1 MPDKPSNV
9 RIPSTLQ
16 RSPKKAQ
23 RIYAETLAA
32 AESEYGPGERAART
46 AYASLKHS
54 FAKVGDHWEP
64 KAEKG
69 PSDEQAAKSGRA
81 ARESPGRTFGGVDV
95 RGESRAAL
103 MQRAEALGVQGRAS
117 MRKDELAAAIA
128 RKQKSRSSAPR

>member
-16 RSPKKAQ
+16 RSPKEAQ

-64 KAEKG
+64 KAQKG
-69 PSDEQAAKSGRA
+69 PWACQG
-81 ARESPGRTFGGVDV
+81 ARTCARRSSPR
-95 RGESRAAL
+95 RSRA
-103 MQRAEALGVQGRAS
+103 
-117 MRKDELAAAIA
+117 
-128 RKQKSRSSAPR
+128 RSGE